1 MIVIKVGGSIVD
13 GLHSSTILDLK
24 NILKK
29 DKVVLVHG
37 GGKDVTVIGNKLGKE
52 QKFIV
57 SPGGVKSRY
66 TDKETAEIYTMVM
79 SGKINKTI
87 VRLLLSNGISAAGIS
102 GIDGSTIEA
111 LRKKKLLVVNGKGR
125 KMIIDG
131 GYTGKI
137 NKINTLLIRNLIEG
151 NFVPVVSPIALREEK
166 EFLNSDGDRAAA
178 YIAGGLSAD
187 KVIFITNVDGLILN
201 DELVKKITY
210 DKAKESLPK
219 IGHGMEKKVMACI
232 ESLDMGVKEAIIA
245 SGDVENPVSSALF
258 HTNCMGGYGVALIG
272 HCNDRVVNAIKNQSE
287 KLITCHMSIYN
298 NVRLEFLEKMSK
310 ISPKKLSKI
319 FFSNSGAES
328 TEAALKFSRKFT
340 GKSGIIAM
348 SGGYHG
354 KTFGAL
360 SVTHNEKYRKSF
372 QPLLEGV
379 KFVPYSNPSK
389 IEESLDDSIGTV
401 IIEPIQGETRII

>member
-1 MIVIKVGGSIVD
+1 VSEDNYLGNLYQRFPI
-13 GLHSSTILDLK
+13 
-24 NILKK
+24 NISK
-29 DKVVLVHG
+29 
-37 GGKDVTVIGNKLGKE
+37 
-52 QKFIV
+52 
-57 SPGGVKSRY
+57 
-66 TDKETAEIYTMVM
+66 
-79 SGKINKTI
+79 
-87 VRLLLSNGISAAGIS
+87 
-102 GIDGSTIEA
+102 
-111 LRKKKLLVVNGKGR
+111 GKGA
-125 KMIIDG
+125 IVWDVSGNEYID
-131 GYTGKI
+131 
-137 NKINTLLIRNLIEG
+137 
-151 NFVPVVSPIALREEK
+151 
-166 EFLNSDGDRAAA
+166 
-178 YIAGGLSAD
+178 
-187 KVIFITNVDGLILN
+187 
-201 DELVKKITY
+201 
-210 DKAKESLPK
+210 
-219 IGHGMEKKVMACI
+219 
-232 ESLDMGVKEAIIA
+232 
-245 SGDVENPVSSALF
+245 
-258 HTNCMGGYGVALIG
+258 CMGGYGVALIG

-401 IIEPIQGETRII
+401 IIEPIQGETGIIVPSDGVLQQIRKICDQNNLVLIFDEIQTGLGRTGRMWAGEHWSTTPDIMCLAKGIAGGLPMGLTLCKPEILDAMKVGEHSSTFAGNPLSCSAGIATIESIIEENLVENAAKVGNIFKNGLFQLKENHRIVRDVRGLGLMLALELRFDIKDILFDGIKEGLLMLYSGRNIIRLLPPLVLDEVNVAKTLSIMDKLLTKEEERKDVK

>member
-1 MIVIKVGGSIVD
+1 MSEDNYLGNLYQRFPI
-13 GLHSSTILDLK
+13 
-24 NILKK
+24 NISK
-29 DKVVLVHG
+29 
-37 GGKDVTVIGNKLGKE
+37 
-52 QKFIV
+52 
-57 SPGGVKSRY
+57 
-66 TDKETAEIYTMVM
+66 
-79 SGKINKTI
+79 
-87 VRLLLSNGISAAGIS
+87 
-102 GIDGSTIEA
+102 
-111 LRKKKLLVVNGKGR
+111 GKGA
-125 KMIIDG
+125 IVWDVSGNEYID
-131 GYTGKI
+131 
-137 NKINTLLIRNLIEG
+137 
-151 NFVPVVSPIALREEK
+151 
-166 EFLNSDGDRAAA
+166 
-178 YIAGGLSAD
+178 
-187 KVIFITNVDGLILN
+187 
-201 DELVKKITY
+201 
-210 DKAKESLPK
+210 
-219 IGHGMEKKVMACI
+219 
-232 ESLDMGVKEAIIA
+232 
-245 SGDVENPVSSALF
+245 
-258 HTNCMGGYGVALIG
+258 CMGGYGVALIG

-401 IIEPIQGETRII
+401 IIEPIQGETGIIVPSDGVLQQIRKICDQNNLVLIFDEIQTGLGRTGRMWAGEHWSTTPDIMCLAKGIAGGLPMGLTLCKPEILNAMKVGEHSSTFAGNPLSCSAGIATIESIIEENLVENAAKVGNIFKNGLFQLKENHRIVRDVRGLGLMLALELRFDIKDILFDGIKEGLLMLYSGRNIIRLLPPLVLDEAKVAKTLSIMDKLLTKEEERKDVK